1 VDWVIGLKTRTDRFE
16 DGGSLAG
23 RLLALLSVPLGAL
36 LLIALLF
43 HYLGIVGPERE
54 AADQSLADL
63 ALVYGASVREGEAG
77 GAVVRL
83 SPSTQAVFSRRLGSA
98 PLYVLR
104 DANGRTLDGDDR
116 LPALGSTNQVVTLA
130 VPPLGT
136 FRLTAIDGRTGGLA
150 WRLVMGQDIRSTR
163 STGGRLTAT
172 LVLDVLQLCAAL
184 TLLWLGVRRGLRP
197 LTQLRD
203 TLMRR
208 SARDLEPMDVENL
221 PNELKPLVA
230 ALNGLFERLS
240 SAAESQRKFVADAAH
255 QLRTPLAGIRAQL
268 ELLAAESEA
277 IDFRARIGSVQAGV
291 ERLSHT
297 AHQLLALAQADA
309 AHGRNAGDVR
319 LETLLGDA
327 VAAEV
332 DRALAAG
339 IDLGA
344 DLQAVS
350 VRGYD
355 WHLRELVAN
364 LLDNALSYVPRGGTV
379 TVRCGRDGT
388 GAYLEVEDDGPGIPP
403 EHRHRVVERFYR
415 VPGAPGTGSG
425 LGLAIVADVVALHG
439 GRLEIT
445 ERLGGAGTRVRVR
458 FTA

>member
-1 VDWVIGLKTRTDRFE
+1 MPPDRSE
-16 DGGSLAG
+16 TGGSLAG

-54 AADQSLADL
+54 AADQSLTDL
-63 ALVYGASVREGEAG
+63 ALVYASSVRENELG
-77 GAVVRL
+77 GAAVRL
-83 SPSTQAVFSRRLGSA
+83 SPTTAAGLSRRAGSA
-98 PLYVLR
+98 PRYCLR
-104 DANGRTLDGDDR
+104 DASGRTLDGDDR
-116 LPALGSTNQVVTLA
+116 LPALGSTNQVATLM
-130 VPPLGT
+130 VPSLGT
-136 FRLTAIDGRTGGLA
+136 FRLTAIDGHSGGVS
-150 WRLVMGQDIRSTR
+150 WRLVVGQDMQSNR

-184 TLLWLGVRRGLRP
+184 ALLWLGVRRGLRP

-203 TLMRR
+203 TLVRR
-208 SARDLEPMDVENL
+208 SARDLEPLDVDGL
-221 PNELKPLVA
+221 PVELKPLVA
-230 ALNGLFERLS
+230 ALNGLFDRLAS
-240 SAAESQRKFVADAAH
+240 TAASQRKFVADAAH

-268 ELLAAESEA
+268 EVLASESEPA
-277 IDFRARIGSVQAGV
+277 EFRARIGSVQAGV

-309 AHGRNAGDVR
+309 AHGRHAADVH
-319 LETLLGDA
+319 LEKLLGDA
-327 VAAEV
+327 VASEV

-344 DLQAVS
+344 ELQPVS

-364 LLDNALSYVPRGGTV
+364 LLDNALSYARQGGAV

-403 EHRHRVVERFYR
+403 EHRPRVVERFHR

-425 LGLAIVADVVALHG
+425 LGLAIVADVVSLHG
-439 GRLEIT
+439 GRLEIG
-445 ERLGGAGTRVRVR
+445 EGRGGVGTRVRVR